1 MAKASRA
8 LRYSGNIGRLVP
20 GRVRELG
27 ALHVER
33 ERSALGELRVAL
45 ILGDAGLGKTRLAV
59 ELLPGADELARGL
72 ICHSS
77 PLGGMPLF
85 GPWAEILGLHA
96 ADVDTDGVC
105 RACGSG
111 FGDLPALPRRAETTH
126 DAAAC
131 AEALRYHFVEWIP
144 GLLAKASAERP
155 IIVVLDDVHQGHDVV
170 WEMLLRL
177 AWDFP
182 ASQLFVLATA
192 RPAELA
198 KHRTAVEVLHALE
211 QEAILCRIQL
221 YPLSSEDL
229 GELAGGVVG
238 RDRVPSVLVEW
249 LMVHAQGNP
258 RFAVGLL
265 EALLDNGADLQAP
278 ALDEVPEKLASWVR
292 TEVARLQ
299 PPTLALVELLAVVD
313 DLIDPDDLARITGQA
328 IDDIALALERL
339 VQCGLVVE
347 QAHDQSLSYRVSH
360 SLVREV
366 LYTGIGGARR
376 RMMHRRVAETLRESG
391 QADAAASHFVRA
403 AQAGDGEAI
412 DALIRMAAHAERRG
426 RCSLAWATVSRLRE
440 LLPVGDERWHGVFD
454 ALFQRS
460 SWGTVDRT
468 EDCVAETTAV
478 RRMRQLLAGVGHL
491 QLGDLQR
498 QAEVRLWLAGLFAYG
513 AGDLDA
519 GQHECQQVLTLCQRA
534 GCEAAARRAAI
545 ELAKMRGLAGD
556 LRGEE
561 LAARQLCN
569 EAKRVGDQRGIA
581 EALRAWGHALG
592 LQGRFDAAEDVLL
605 RSVELATAAARLSW
619 MSQSLALLASLDV
632 CRGHLVSAR
641 SRWAQAAASSPHYDP
656 MVGRCG
662 ALIELLAGDLA
673 LVAAHARQA
682 QGHHPADRFRLPVRL
697 AARAAMAAA
706 ERGHLVEARRH
717 LDAMTRANGRPLGI
731 LEPWYWWAEATVARA
746 EGRLAA
752 AASVLER
759 AVDGYSAMNVW
770 ALRAFVLA
778 DLAEIAVVIGD
789 PGGAARAAASADDN
803 ARRTGAPIH
812 QALHQFATAWALIC
826 RGCHDLAA
834 RAALGAMDGFDSSG
848 YALLAARARVAYA
861 TAVRRSDR
869 GAAQEALRAAAAA
882 FDACGAVV
890 RRDQARA
897 LLHQLESQGR
907 CTAQTPGPGSLTTRE
922 RQVAELASGGYTAP
936 QIATRLHIGVRTVET
951 HLARSYLK
959 LGVTSKQ
966 QLVAHG
972 AELGLAAGR

>member
-1 MAKASRA
+1 MAKASGA
-8 LRYSGNIGRLVP
+8 LHYFRNTGRLVP

-27 ALHVER
+27 ALQLER
-33 ERSALGELRVAL
+33 QRSALGELRVAL
-45 ILGDAGLGKTRLAV
+45 VLGDAGLGKTRLAV
-59 ELLPGADELARGL
+59 ELLPDVDELARGL

-85 GPWAEILGLHA
+85 GPWAKVLGLHA
-96 ADVDTDGVC
+96 AEVGADGVC

-111 FGDLPALPRRAETTH
+111 LGGLPALARRAEIAH
-126 DAAAC
+126 DASAC

-144 GLLAKASAERP
+144 GLLAKASADRP

-198 KHRTAVEVLHALE
+198 RHRTAVEVLHALE
-211 QEAILCRIQL
+211 QEAMVRRIQL

-229 GELAGGVVG
+229 RELAAAVLG
-238 RDRVPSVLVEW
+238 RDSVPSVLVEW

-265 EALLDNGADLQAP
+265 EALVDNGADLQAP
-278 ALDEVPEKLASWVR
+278 ALDEVPEKVASWVR
-292 TEVARLQ
+292 TEVARLD
-299 PPTLALVELLAVVD
+299 PPAVALAELLAVVG
-313 DLIDPDDLARITGQA
+313 DLIDPDDLARITSQP
-328 IDDIALALERL
+328 IDDVALALERL
-339 VQCGLVVE
+339 VQCGMVVE
-347 QAHDQSLSYRVSH
+347 QQHEQSLSYQVSP

-366 LYTGIGGARR
+366 LYTSIGGARR
-376 RMMHRRVAETLRESG
+376 RMMHRRVAEALLESG
-391 QADAAASHFVRA
+391 QAEAAASHFVRA

-412 DALIRMAAHAERRG
+412 DALIRMAAHAEQRG
-426 RCSLAWATVSRLRE
+426 RCSLAWTTVSRLRE
-440 LLPVGDERWHGVFD
+440 LW
-454 ALFQRS
+454 
-460 SWGTVDRT
+460 
-468 EDCVAETTAV
+468 
-478 RRMRQLLAGVGHL
+478 
-491 QLGDLQR
+491 
-498 QAEVRLWLAGLFAYG
+498 
-513 AGDLDA
+513 
-519 GQHECQQVLTLCQRA
+519 
-534 GCEAAARRAAI
+534 AR
-545 ELAKMRGLAGD
+545 
-556 LRGEE
+556 
-561 LAARQLCN
+561 
-569 EAKRVGDQRGIA
+569 
-581 EALRAWGHALG
+581 
-592 LQGRFDAAEDVLL
+592 
-605 RSVELATAAARLSW
+605 
-619 MSQSLALLASLDV
+619 
-632 CRGHLVSAR
+632 
-641 SRWAQAAASSPHYDP
+641 AAASSPHYDP
-656 MVGRCG
+656 MIGRCG

-673 LVAAHARQA
+673 MVAAHARQA
-682 QGHHPADRFRLPVRL
+682 EGHHPADRSRLPVQL

-752 AASVLER
+752 AAAVLER

-789 PGGAARAAASADDN
+789 SDGAARAAASAGDN

-812 QALHQFATAWALIC
+812 QTLYQLATAWALIGGG
-826 RGCHDLAA
+826 RQHLAA

-861 TAVRRSDR
+861 NAVRQSDR

-890 RRDQARA
+890 RRDQART
-897 LLHQLESQGR
+897 LLTQLESHGR
-907 CTAQTPGPGSLTTRE
+907 CTVAAVHGPDSLTKRE
-922 RQVAELASGGYTAP
+922 RQVAELAAGGYTAP

-951 HLARSYLK
+951 HLARSYSK
-959 LGVTSKQ
+959 LGVASKQ
-966 QLVAHG
+966 QLVAHR
-972 AELGLAAGR
+972 AELGLAPSR